1 MGSSNFGVWRSL
13 VAYLVWDQG
22 VQGSNPCTPTNNMI
36 IIDNAFSES
45 MFKKIQEEILGFGF
59 DWHYGRRVNED
70 DGSNENSFLIGWVH
84 VVAGWESEQKFTPE
98 LYSLIESELSKVLT
112 NNNEPCGE
120 IIRVRIVC
128 NTTADKSYITQPH
141 VDCDYTHQTVLFY
154 INDADGDTIIYN
166 EKFKPG
172 LGIESV
178 QLCRAIKHKL
188 TIKAEIKPKANR
200 LVIFNGLHY
209 HSGTTPTESDRR
221 VVMNINYKLT

>member
-1 MGSSNFGVWRSL
+1 
-13 VAYLVWDQG
+13 
-22 VQGSNPCTPTNNMI
+22 MI

-45 MFKKIQEEILGFGF
+45 IFKKIQEEILGFEF

-84 VVAGWESEQKFTPE
+84 IVAGSGLEQKFTPK

-112 NNNEPCGE
+112 NNNEPCVK
-120 IIRVRIVC
+120 IDRVRIVC

-141 VDCDYTHQTVLFY
+141 VDFDNTHQTALLY
-154 INDADGDTIIYN
+154 INDTDGDTIIYH

-172 LGIESV
+172 LGIGSV
-178 QLCRAIKHKL
+178 QLCKSIKHKL

-221 VVMNINYKLT
+221 VVMNINYKQK